1 MERDMLDNAKH
12 LTTTELEAGL
22 EEIRRSPKDEGRL
35 ELIVRR
41 PRVDER
47 EVLTEGELHLS
58 EGLVGDSWS
67 RRSSSRTADGSAHPE
82 MQLNIMN
89 SRVIALLAQDQ
100 SRWPLAG
107 DQLYLDLDLSVEN
120 LPPGTR
126 LSLGSAVIEVTA
138 QPHTGCKKF
147 VARFGIEAMT
157 FVNSPLGK
165 QLRLRGI
172 NARVVQPGVIRVGQ
186 TAKKI
191 R

>member
-1 MERDMLDNAKH
+1 MLDNAKH